1 MRAVSGHE
9 AAMTR
14 TPWRAARAALLV
26 AVAACSNGS
35 PVVPRD
41 ETGPVDLR
49 RIVAIGNSLTAG
61 YQDGALY
68 ASSQELS
75 IPALL
80 ARQAGVEGFVQPLV
94 ADPGIERP
102 GSSGGRLQIVSLFPP
117 VLGRVSPAGRPLL
130 ADWPQ
135 PYNNLGVPGALLAE
149 ALTAESEATS
159 QGGNP
164 FFDLV
169 LRGRGTWAEQAA
181 ALDATFLTVWL
192 GSNDVLGYASRGA
205 DDALA
210 PPISPGA
217 FRGHYAALLAALLPT
232 TRQIALFNI
241 PDVTAIPFITT
252 IPSVAVDFATLQPVR
267 GPDGQTIPLLGPNG
281 PLAAGDLVTLAAGP
295 ALLAGDGIPVAA
307 GGTGRALPDDVVLD
321 VAEQA
326 IARAAVDGYNAV
338 IAALAAQHGLV
349 LVDAHALL
357 NQLAATGIQTDG
369 GLLTGQLLVGGAF
382 SLDGIHPTS
391 KGAGLLANALI
402 AAINARYDATI
413 PPVSIAALPGV
424 TLPTGS
430 RAPALQGLPVYQG
443 SAAF

>member
-1 MRAVSGHE
+1 MSGH
-9 AAMTR
+9 R
-14 TPWRAARAALLV
+14 SAALCAALC
-26 AVAACSNGS
+26 AAFCFGALACSDS
-35 PVVPRD
+35 PVVPPGD
-41 ETGPVDLR
+41 DGPVDLR

-68 ASSQELS
+68 ASSQQLS

-80 ARQAGVEGFVQPLV
+80 ARQAGVEAFVQPLV

-102 GSSGGRLQIVSLFPP
+102 GSSGGRLEIVSLFPP
-117 VLGRVSPAGRPLL
+117 LLGRVSPAGAPL
-130 ADWPQ
+130 APAWPR

-159 QGGNP
+159 LGGNP

-181 ALDATFLTVWL
+181 ELDATFVTVWL

-205 DDALA
+205 DDTLA
-210 PPISPGA
+210 PPISPA
-217 FRGHYAALLAALLPT
+217 VFRGHYGALLAALLPT

-252 IPSVAVDFATLQPVR
+252 IPSVVVDFSTLQPMR
-267 GPDGQTIPLLGPNG
+267 GPDGQTIPLSGPKG
-281 PLAAGDLVTLAAGP
+281 PLAAADLVTLAAGP

-307 GGTGRALPDDVVLD
+307 GGTGRPLPDDVVLD

-326 IARAAVDGYNAV
+326 ISRAAVDGYNAV
-338 IAALAAQHGLV
+338 IADLAAQHDLI

-357 NQLAATGIQTDG
+357 NQLATTGIQTDG

-402 AAINARYDATI
+402 EAINTRYGARI
-413 PPVSIAALPGV
+413 PLVSIASLPGV
-424 TLPTGS
+424 NLPGGD
-430 RAPALQGLPVYQG
+430 RAPDALRGVPVYQG
-443 SAAF
+443 GAEF